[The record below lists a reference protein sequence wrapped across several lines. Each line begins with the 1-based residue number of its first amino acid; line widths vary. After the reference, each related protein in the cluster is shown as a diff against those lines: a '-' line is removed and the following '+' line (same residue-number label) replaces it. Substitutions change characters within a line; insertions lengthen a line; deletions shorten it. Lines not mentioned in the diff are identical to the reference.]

1 MPLIRKEEKLRNSLF
16 TATTKEKE
24 IIEAAIDE
32 LVERKLSLTNSD
44 EYKKKEKT
52 YKKYKEKYYEYIR
65 EKLNDKEQDLILAQ
79 DIYKNR
85 IKVFKENKKNKERNG
100 KLQMSTR
107 LIIQNTTGN
116 EMQLFGNNDVPNEII
131 KELERQE
138 LEFTQD
144 TEYSPRQWNINE
156 IQPIVNIIKDRFY
169 KMLKTNKKV
178 VDFSNYFYE
187 KDGKTLKK
195 KKDINLS
202 LSTYSYFRKQLSF

>member
-1 MPLIRKEEKLRNSLF
+1 
-16 TATTKEKE
+16 
-24 IIEAAIDE
+24 
-32 LVERKLSLTNSD
+32 
-44 EYKKKEKT
+44 
-52 YKKYKEKYYEYIR
+52 
-65 EKLNDKEQDLILAQ
+65 
-79 DIYKNR
+79 
-85 IKVFKENKKNKERNG
+85 
-100 KLQMSTR
+100 MSTR

-116 EMQLFGNNDVPNEII
+116 EMQLFGNNDVPPEII

-169 KMLKTNKKV
+169 KMLKTSKKV

-202 LSTYSYFRKQLSF
+202 LSTYLILENSYLFELHNLINFLWDDIDWTKSSKIDEKFELKENSSVIFLLS